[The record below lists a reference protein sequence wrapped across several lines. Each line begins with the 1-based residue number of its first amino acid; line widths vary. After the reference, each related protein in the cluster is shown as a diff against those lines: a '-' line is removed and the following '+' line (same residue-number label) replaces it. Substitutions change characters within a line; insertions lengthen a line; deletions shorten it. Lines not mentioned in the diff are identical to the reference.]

1 MPLWHYISDVFFN
14 RVKPHEPTFE
24 ERIAILKQC
33 GFEIHKIERG
43 ALRITRRGIGAVI
56 HDVPGQRPHID
67 KAGLIVGDEIGLM
80 VNGGYQMFFVTPSG
94 KRRPALASQLQEL
107 HGFEEDLRDALGLT
121 SLYNLGLG
129 TTADLHLYDRL
140 AGRDRTS

>member
-1 MPLWHYISDVFFN
+1 
-14 RVKPHEPTFE
+14 
-24 ERIAILKQC
+24 
-33 GFEIHKIERG
+33 
-43 ALRITRRGIGAVI
+43 
-56 HDVPGQRPHID
+56 
-67 KAGLIVGDEIGLM
+67 M